1 MTEKLG
7 YYKIHQGQCDL
18 YPPNPTFF
26 EGEDHLASTE
36 QHPERSQID
45 TLTNILVSNSP
56 LDIDPTTSC
65 QAIQAWPAGGMAKA
79 TDTAQSDISAPT
91 KKPTCQ
97 KCNQENE
104 ISSHLI
110 LDCEALGQ
118 TQHKIFSQYL
128 LLPSLYMDL

>member
-1 MTEKLG
+1 
-7 YYKIHQGQCDL
+7 
-18 YPPNPTFF
+18 
-26 EGEDHLASTE
+26 
-36 QHPERSQID
+36 
-45 TLTNILVSNSP
+45 LVSNSP

-65 QAIQAWPAGGMAKA
+65 QAIQAWPAGGMAEA

-128 LLPSLYMDL
+128 LLPSLYNSEQLKKMIQKATITCPEIYPTDI